1 MYYAVIT
8 SYEITK
14 QPIRLLIPAC
24 MTTFQKTSTKITWK
38 ISCVRPLC
46 MKNLIHVYGERERE
60 GMHVNRKEPQFRSSN
75 KTRDMESYFLDSRRE
90 YYICTVKTLRFWAWL
105 CIKQIMLL
113 FKTKRHVFL
122 VYWVDILVPFTA
134 WIYFPPF
141 GACFLR

>member
-1 MYYAVIT
+1 MQFKLDKKYGVI
-8 SYEITK
+8 
-14 QPIRLLIPAC
+14 
-24 MTTFQKTSTKITWK
+24 
-38 ISCVRPLC
+38 
-46 MKNLIHVYGERERE
+46 
-60 GMHVNRKEPQFRSSN
+60 
-75 KTRDMESYFLDSRRE
+75 SYFLDSRGE

-141 GACFLR
+141 GACFLDKRCGAFCGWLHKTLFAVFMWAILTQYSRWLEIFAPLVAFVLKEITPFDAFFSRAILACKYGVFFIFFL